1 MAARGHLNVQTNV
14 EHQLEQQQHNRL
26 QVPARAPSLSPSRR
40 SSVMSGSLQLS
51 VPSRRESV
59 SMNLLLQQHQQHP
72 QQHPQQQQHH
82 HQQDQRRLSVA
93 SWMLLPQSRVSFS
106 GLPLPPA
113 QGDWHQDPPC
123 ENSYRLGP
131 ASAAAFSAAKVRRV
145 VEELLGGHLRH
156 VSYQQARNAAT
167 ARALTEAIRERV
179 KGLGF
184 DRHKLV
190 CCVAMADA
198 AGQGLGVAGRC
209 LWAEGTDGAAS
220 ATFVSAHVVAVAS
233 VYGLY
238 HE

>member
-1 MAARGHLNVQTNV
+1 MAARAHLNVQTNV
-14 EHQLEQQQHNRL
+14 EHQLEQHHQLEQQQHNRL
-26 QVPARAPSLSPSRR
+26 QVPARDPSLSPSRR
-40 SSVMSGSLQLS
+40 SSAMSGSLQLS
-51 VPSRRESV
+51 VPSRRES
-59 SMNLLLQQHQQHP
+59 H
-72 QQHPQQQQHH
+72 HH

-156 VSYQQARNAAT
+156 VSYQQARSAAT

-190 CCVAMADA
+190 CCVAMSDA